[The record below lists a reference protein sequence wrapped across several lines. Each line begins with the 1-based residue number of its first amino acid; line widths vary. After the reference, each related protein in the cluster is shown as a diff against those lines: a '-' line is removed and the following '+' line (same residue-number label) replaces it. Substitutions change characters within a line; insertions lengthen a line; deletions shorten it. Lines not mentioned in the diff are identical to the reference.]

1 MTQSLHLVRCDP
13 SRNMSRFYRLE
24 LCQMLLGEVILIRRW
39 GRIGTQ
45 RRIVQTIMENQSN
58 GERSLQH
65 WHQKKHSRGYR
76 AV

>member
-1 MTQSLHLVRCDP
+1 MNQSIHLVRYDP
-13 SRNMSRFYRLE
+13 RRNMARFYRLQ
-24 LCQMLLGEVILIRRW
+24 LCRTLFGDLVLIRHW

-45 RRIVQTIMENQSN
+45 GRIFQTIMENHSD

-65 WHQKKHSRGYR
+65 WHQKKHRRGYR

>member
-24 LCQMLLGEVILIRRW
+24 LCQTLFGEVMLIRRW

-45 RRIVQTIMENQSN
+45 GSVLQTVMEDHCD
-58 GERSLQH
+58 GELLLQY
-65 WHQKKHSRGYR
+65 WQQKKHRRGYQ

>member
-13 SRNMSRFYRLE
+13 SRNMARFYRLE
-24 LCQMLLGEVILIRRW
+24 LCQTLFGEVMLIRRW

-45 RRIVQTIMENQSN
+45 GSVFQTVMENQSD
-58 GERSLQH
+58 GERSLQY
-65 WHQKKHSRGYR
+65 WHQKKHRRGYR